1 MVPRD
6 WGTRR
11 PSPRPPVKTL
21 SGLAY
26 IGHVRILVT
35 NDDGIQA
42 RGIHH
47 LVRALDAWCARDT
60 EQHSIIVV
68 APQSNCTGAGASV
81 GEVYH
86 RDTVS
91 YQRYEIPGAEHIEA
105 FGADATPAL
114 CTFLGVLG
122 GFGEHPDLVLSGI
135 NIGVNV
141 GRSLLHSG
149 TVGAALTASQLGLS
163 AMAVSIQAVKRA
175 PYDTAAAVAIALLD
189 DLIQAP
195 LRSVFNVNVPALAIE
210 DLKGIRQGRISN
222 AGIIKS
228 ADEPTNAHQRLG
240 MGETGEVRLHLGTSI
255 PELGDVSDERPDD
268 DGALIAAGYASVSA
282 VRTISESTEQGVDE
296 LLGDGI
302 KRAAAKLNLP
312 AT

>member
-1 MVPRD
+1 M
-6 WGTRR
+6 
-11 PSPRPPVKTL
+11 
-21 SGLAY
+21 
-26 IGHVRILVT
+26 T

-47 LVRALDAWCARDT
+47 LVRALAAWCAQDS
-60 EQHSIIVV
+60 EEHSIIVV
-68 APQSNCTGAGASV
+68 APQTNCTGAGASV

-86 RDTVS
+86 RDTVT

-122 GFGEHPDLVLSGI
+122 GFGERPDVVLSGI

-175 PYDTAAAVAIALLD
+175 PYETAATVAMTLLS
-189 DLIQAP
+189 DLLQAP
-195 LRSVFNVNVPALAIE
+195 ERTVFNVNVPALVLE

-222 AGIIKS
+222 AGIIKA
-228 ADEPTNAHQRLG
+228 ADEPSNAHQRLRL
-240 MGETGEVRLHLGTSI
+240 GETGEVRLQLGASI

-268 DGALIAAGYASVSA
+268 DGALIAAGFASVSA
-282 VRTISESTEQGVDE
+282 VRTISESTDQGVDE
-296 LLGDGI
+296 LLREGI
-302 KRAAAKLNLP
+302 RRAVTKLHLP